1 MNFQGICELPKI
13 VSVSKK
19 VYMVPIYISV
29 HFQGRGSMAVIALS
43 NGSQLVLGAAEG
55 EAWGR
60 DSSLSRPRK
69 GEIKLILISDP
80 LGPLK
85 FIC

>member
-19 VYMVPIYISV
+19 VYMGPIYISV

-43 NGSQLVLGAAEG
+43 NGSQLVLGAA
-55 EAWGR
+55 
-60 DSSLSRPRK
+60 
-69 GEIKLILISDP
+69 
-80 LGPLK
+80 
-85 FIC
+85 